1 MPVDPMPESLVARRP
16 AEESTAATSGL
27 GGGERLADGSTMV
40 LAKTAGSS
48 GAEAR
53 AADAAPVFG
62 EEGPA
67 VLVEQTALP
76 KASKGMVGHAI
87 QGLSP

>member
-1 MPVDPMPESLVARRP
+1 MEDPASPVRIVEQSKASPEAEKVPVDPMPESLVARRP

-53 AADAAPVFG
+53 AADVASTMGLALG
-62 EEGPA
+62 G
-67 VLVEQTALP
+67 LV
-76 KASKGMVGHAI
+76 V
-87 QGLSP
+87 